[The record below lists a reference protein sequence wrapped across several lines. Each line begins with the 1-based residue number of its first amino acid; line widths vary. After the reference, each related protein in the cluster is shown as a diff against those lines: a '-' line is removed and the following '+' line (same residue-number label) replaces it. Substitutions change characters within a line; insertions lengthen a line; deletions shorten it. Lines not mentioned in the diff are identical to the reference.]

1 MLSQGH
7 YFQGREIQVM
17 TNQPLKRILHKPDM
31 TGRLTAWT
39 IELRKFYIE
48 YIPPTTM
55 KAQVLSDF
63 VAECQFTEVGKY
75 MVMKSIFM

>member
-48 YIPPTTM
+48 YNHLTAVIKQLELQQNHNWPGPR
-55 KAQVLSDF
+55 
-63 VAECQFTEVGKY
+63 
-75 MVMKSIFM
+75 I